1 LIALRESIRNP
12 VPFRAFAFSKEMV
25 MNEIVPFDPA
35 RMLWGSAPALFYLE
49 IAVRVT
55 VIWLWTVV
63 MLRWVGGRS
72 VSQMSVVEF
81 LLVIALGS
89 AVGDPM
95 FQPDVPLFHAM
106 LVILLVVLAD
116 KAVDYALQNW
126 TKAKRIVDGTP
137 TEILRDGRLSMA
149 GLKEERLGSPEV
161 MELLRLKGVRN
172 LGQVEFAFIE
182 PSGEVSVFQYAKPRP
197 GLPIVPP
204 LELHRSSDSSEIFD
218 PCCISCG
225 LIRKR
230 DTAVC
235 PNCKEF
241 VAVAARTESAG
252 PSVV

>member
-1 LIALRESIRNP
+1 
-12 VPFRAFAFSKEMV
+12 

-35 RMLWGSAPALFYLE
+35 RMLWGTAPALLYLE

-55 VIWLWTVV
+55 VIWLWTVL

-95 FQPDVPLFHAM
+95 FQPDAPLFHAM

-116 KAVDYALQNW
+116 KGVDHALQNW
-126 TKAKRIVDGTP
+126 SKAKWIVDGTP
-137 TEILRDGRLSMA
+137 TEVLRDGRLSMA
-149 GLKEERLGSPEV
+149 GLQAEKLGSPDV

-182 PSGEVSVFQYAKPRP
+182 PSGELSVFRYGQPRP

-204 LELHRSSDSSEIFD
+204 LELQRTTAGGEASDH
-218 PCCISCG
+218 CCITCG
-225 LIRKR
+225 LIRMP
-230 DTAVC
+230 DAPFC
-235 PNCKEF
+235 PECKESG
-241 VAVAARTESAG
+241 VTAARTEPGGGESHA
-252 PSVV
+252 

>member
-1 LIALRESIRNP
+1 
-12 VPFRAFAFSKEMV
+12 MD
-25 MNEIVPFDPA
+25 EIIPFDLA
-35 RMLWGSAPALFYLE
+35 RMLWGTAPALFYLE
-49 IAVRVT
+49 IAVRVM
-55 VIWLWTVV
+55 VIWLWTVL

-81 LLVIALGS
+81 LLVIALGA

-137 TEILRDGRLSMA
+137 TEILRAGRLAMA
-149 GLKEERLGSPEV
+149 GLQTEKLGSPEV

-172 LGQVEFAFIE
+172 LGQVEFAFVE
-182 PSGEVSVFQYAKPRP
+182 PSGALSVFCYDVPRP

-204 LELHRSSDSSEIFD
+204 LELRQISSGGRVADQ
-218 PCCISCG
+218 CCVTCG
-225 LIRKR
+225 LIRR
-230 DTAVC
+230 TDIPAC
-235 PNCKEF
+235 PNCKES
-241 VAVAARTESAG
+241 AVTAARTERAG
-252 PSVV
+252 RDGTA

>member
-1 LIALRESIRNP
+1 MA
-12 VPFRAFAFSKEMV
+12 

-35 RMLWGSAPALFYLE
+35 RMLWGTAPALLYLE

-55 VIWLWTVV
+55 VIWLWTVL

-95 FQPDVPLFHAM
+95 FQPEVPLFHAM

-116 KAVDYALQNW
+116 KAVDHALQHW
-126 TKAKRIVDGTP
+126 SKAKRIVDGTP
-137 TEILRDGRLSMA
+137 TEILSGGRLSMK
-149 GLKEERLGSPEV
+149 GLQAEKLGSPEV

-182 PSGEVSVFQYAKPRP
+182 PSGELSVFRYGQPRP
-197 GLPIVPP
+197 GLQIVPP
-204 LELHRSSDSSEIFD
+204 LELQRTSVGGDASGH
-218 PCCISCG
+218 CCLTCG
-225 LIRKR
+225 LIRR
-230 DTAVC
+230 SDVAVC
-235 PNCKEF
+235 PECKESG
-241 VAVAARTESAG
+241 VTAARTETDGREPSA
-252 PSVV
+252 